1 MSRRIFRGAACVAL
15 VLVLTACAGQRAKRS
30 LPDADALAR
39 QVVREQTLAART
51 AWTLRGRLGVSDGHD
66 GGSGSLEWSQHD
78 RQFRFSVHAPV
89 TGKTWTLS
97 GGPGHV
103 VLEGLRAE
111 AITGEDASAL
121 LERELGWRVPVTEL
135 VAWARGA
142 RAPGEARVEFR
153 ADGLPS
159 QIDQAGW
166 KVQFLDYDEGR
177 SPPLPS
183 KVFASRGSYK
193 VRLSI
198 REWTIE

>member
-1 MSRRIFRGAACVAL
+1 MSRRILRGATWLAL
-15 VLVLTACAGQRAKRS
+15 VLALTACAGQHVKHS
-30 LPDADALAR
+30 PPDADALSR
-39 QVVREQTLAART
+39 QVVREQALAAQS

-103 VLEGLRAE
+103 VLEGLRDA
-111 AITGEDASAL
+111 AIAGDDASAL
-121 LERELGWRVPVTEL
+121 LERELGWRVPVAEL

-142 RAPGEARVEFR
+142 RASGVAQIEFR
-153 ADGLPS
+153 ADGLPA

-166 KVQFLDYDEGR
+166 KVQFLDYDPAHD
-177 SPPLPS
+177 PPLPS
-183 KVFASRGSYK
+183 KIFAAKGSYK

-198 REWTIE
+198 REWTLE

>member
-1 MSRRIFRGAACVAL
+1 MFRGTAFVAL
-15 VLVLTACAGQRAKRS
+15 VVLLTACAGQHVKQS
-30 LPDADALAR
+30 LPDAGGLAH
-39 QVVREQTLAART
+39 QIVREQTLAAQT

-66 GGSGSLEWSQHD
+66 GGSGSLEWSQRDH
-78 RQFRFSVHAPV
+78 QFRFSVHAPV

-103 VLEGLRAE
+103 VLEGLRE
-111 AITGEDASAL
+111 DAIAGEDASTL

-135 VAWARGA
+135 VSWARGA
-142 RAPGEARVEFR
+142 RAPGEARIEFR
-153 ADGLPS
+153 ADGLPA

-166 KVQFLDYDEGR
+166 KVQFLDYDERR

-183 KVFASRGSYK
+183 KVFASKGSYK

-198 REWTIE
+198 REWTLE